1 MIWDK
6 PLATGPGE
14 ELREARGL
22 GFGIRARPYSRKV
35 SGWPVL
41 LGPGGLS
48 WAATGIS
55 HACPCVPAPVVLL
68 PSSFPGGLA
77 PVVLLP

>member
-1 MIWDK
+1 MGSCPSDVTWDK

-22 GFGIRARPYSRKV
+22 GFGIGARPYSRKV

-41 LGPGGLS
+41 LGPVGLAGVS
-48 WAATGIS
+48 QVY
-55 HACPCVPAPVVLL
+55 HMPAPVVLL
-68 PSSFPGGLA
+68 P
-77 PVVLLP
+77 